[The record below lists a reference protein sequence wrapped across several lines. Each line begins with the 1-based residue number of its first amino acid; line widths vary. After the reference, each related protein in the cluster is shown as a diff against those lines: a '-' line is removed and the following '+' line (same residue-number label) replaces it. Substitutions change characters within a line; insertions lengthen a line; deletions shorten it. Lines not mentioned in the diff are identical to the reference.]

1 MPVKKRVGIDALISQ
16 AEMGEADGRVLLVEE
31 SKNRVEQAEEM
42 VAPKKKEPIIKH
54 SIYLLLSADEQLRDL
69 VLEEQRGNPKKRKMH
84 DYFLEAID
92 LLFKSRGLKPMKGRE

>member
-16 AEMGEADGRVLLVEE
+16 AEIGEVDERVLVIGE
-31 SKNRVEQAEEM
+31 SKSSVNQAEGV

-92 LLFKSRGLKPMKGRE
+92 LLFVSRGLKPIKHRE

>member
-16 AEMGEADGRVLLVEE
+16 AEIGEVDGRVLLVEE
-31 SKNRVEQAEEM
+31 SRSNVNEAEG
-42 VAPKKKEPIIKH
+42 VGAPKKKEPIIKH

-92 LLFKSRGLKPMKGRE
+92 LLFADRGLKAMKRRE